1 MKGGFSMSAF
11 EPILSGIPGLD
22 SCLDSIRLGD
32 NVVWQV
38 SSLDEFRVFA
48 RAFAQ
53 QAVRD
58 GRNILYVRFAG
69 HEPILPEM
77 PGVRE
82 VRVPLS
88 HLFESFTVDIH
99 NLIERE
105 GRDAFYVFDCLSE
118 LEEAWATDLMMG
130 NFFHRTCPYL
140 FSLDTV
146 AYFPVIRGRHS
157 FDAIEVIRNTTQL
170 FLDVLPCEK
179 GRIFFRAEKVWAR
192 PQALLSRPYG
202 YDPAQ
207 NDFYPVSESVELSR
221 FYREL
226 NAADGRRNNQSMD
239 SWERF
244 FHSARIKYDSG
255 LDIGQDCDRMCDI
268 MLTRDRRMRAMILEQ
283 FQPEDYFEIHSRMIG
298 TGMIGGKACGMLLS
312 RKIVQNRAGELY
324 GRIEPHDSFY
334 IGSDVFYSF
343 IVDNG
348 LWDLKLRQKT
358 EEGYFT
364 QAPAF
369 SEALRQGSFSPP
381 LRARFRQLLEYYG
394 NEPIIVRSSSIL
406 EDGFGN
412 AFAGKYES
420 VFCGNH
426 GTLDER
432 LTAFEAAIRTVYA
445 STVGLSALDY
455 RKRRGLE
462 RLDEQMGILVQRVSG
477 SHYKGFFMPCAAGVA
492 YSSSPYRFGVEH
504 PEKGML
510 RLVCGLGT
518 AAVDRRTGSY
528 PRMVSLDKPSAVWQT
543 SSADQHQFSQRLVD
557 VISDDADSVESREA
571 EGVRP
576 ALPAYQQRL
585 LFSHDWETEADLREQ
600 GIREDI
606 LFVSCEGLVKNRSLM
621 RDMGDILR
629 LVQETYSYPVD
640 MEFTINCSQ
649 SGEYVISLLQCRPL
663 QLTRAGDRIEIPP
676 DLREEDILIETKGT
690 SMGFSRCFPLDV
702 LVYIDPVAYYRMP
715 YRDKYRVKQALS
727 AVNWKLRGQNR
738 RMLLLTPGRIC
749 TSSPELGVPT
759 DFSDISEFDTILE
772 IADSRAG
779 YMPELSYGS
788 HIFQDLVEAEILY
801 TAVFEGNSTRFFREE
816 ELKRGNDLEAFIDS
830 PDGLEDVVFVRCLND
845 QSVWEYYDFS
855 TERFVVCAS
864 RGPEKPEG
872 GKAGN

>member
-1 MKGGFSMSAF
+1 MAAF

-22 SCLDSIRLGD
+22 KCLDFIRLGD

-38 SSLDEFRVFA
+38 SSLEEFRVFA
-48 RAFAQ
+48 RAFAE

-69 HEPILPEM
+69 HEPILSEM

-130 NFFHRTCPYL
+130 NFFHLTCPYL

-157 FDAIEVIRNTTQL
+157 FDAIEVITSTTQL
-170 FLDVLPCEK
+170 FLDVLPGEK
-179 GRIFFRAEKVWAR
+179 GKLFFRAEKVWAR
-192 PQALLSRPYG
+192 PRAVLSRPYG
-202 YDPAQ
+202 YLCAQ
-207 NDFYPVSESVELSR
+207 KDFYPVSESVELSH

-226 NAADGRRNNQSMD
+226 NTANGRRNNQSMD

-244 FHSARIKYDSG
+244 FHFARVKYDSG
-255 LDIGQDCDRMCDI
+255 LDIAPECDRMCDI
-268 MLTRDRRMRAMILEQ
+268 MLTRDTRMRAMILEQ
-283 FQPEDYFEIHSRMIG
+283 FQPEDYFEIHARMIG

-312 RKIVQNRAGELY
+312 RKIIQNRAPELY
-324 GRIEPHDSFY
+324 ERIEPHDSFY

-358 EEGYFT
+358 EEGYFS
-364 QAPAF
+364 QSPAF
-369 SEALRQGSFSPP
+369 SEALRQGRFSPP
-381 LRARFRQLLEYYG
+381 LETKFRQLLEYYG

-426 GTLDER
+426 GTPEER
-432 LTAFEAAIRTVYA
+432 LTAFETAIRTVYA
-445 STVGLSALDY
+445 STVSLSALDY

-462 RLDEQMGILVQRVSG
+462 HLDEQMGILVQRVSG
-477 SHYKGFFMPCAAGVA
+477 SHYKGFFMPCAAGVG

-528 PRMVSLDKPSAVWQT
+528 PRMVSLDKPNAVWQT
-543 SSADQHQFSQRLVD
+543 SSADRHQFSQRLVD
-557 VISDDADSVESREA
+557 VIGDDSDEVESRDA
-571 EGVRP
+571 ERVRP

-585 LFSHDWETEADLREQ
+585 LFSHDRETEAGLREQ
-600 GIREDI
+600 GIREEI
-606 LFVSCEGLVKNRSLM
+606 FFVSCEELVKNRALM
-621 RDMGDILR
+621 RDMSEILR
-629 LVQETYSYPVD
+629 LVQETYAYPVD
-640 MEFTINCSQ
+640 IEYTINCAS

-663 QLTRAGDRIEIPP
+663 QLTRTGDKIEIPA

-715 YRDKYRVKQALS
+715 YREKYRVKQALS
-727 AVNWKLRGQNR
+727 AINWKLRGRNK

-801 TAVFEGNSTRFFREE
+801 SAVFEGQTTRVFRER
-816 ELKRGNDLEAFIDS
+816 ELKRGNDLAAFLDV
-830 PDGLEDVVFVRCLND
+830 PDGLEQVVFVRCLEERD
-845 QSVWEYYDFS
+845 LWEYYDFS
-855 TERFVVCAS
+855 TERFVVLK
-864 RGPEKPEG
+864 RENPG
-872 GKAGN
+872 